1 MAISMRFLAKASQS
15 FESIVSHAS
24 SPKALRT
31 PKTPKTPKTPMSPFG
46 ISPLASLNRVNFFP
60 EDVEK
65 VEKRTHKV
73 PARSVHFAD
82 GATWVGNAT
91 RLLGGQLQ
99 PKAEASSPITDLTTA
114 ASATRDAVRARF
126 ARQED
131 RCVPTP
137 PVAGLDLTLPVL
149 LGHRMASTVASS
161 TRATTP
167 SDGNEESCAHA
178 ARKAFL
184 EQQERRASRAMVD
197 FVVYNAARGTE
208 ISGDPRAPVQEDLRP
223 RWLRDEDAAAML
235 GDEAIGDLG
244 ALPKSQTAAARR
256 ASLAKMKPGPDTLI
270 CATDFRQR
278 PLMFL
283 RPEEWFTLL
292 RELPQLR
299 EKLRQKQAE
308 IDALDERGEHM
319 KDYLLRRKY
328 IVDKYGLR
336 KIGVPG
342 YGKMSRPYFSSGEG
356 IRARDRKISLANR
369 VLEEINSRSE

>member
-1 MAISMRFLAKASQS
+1 MSCIPNSEAMAISMRFLAKASQS

-114 ASATRDAVRARF
+114 ASATRDAVRARL

-137 PVAGLDLTLPVL
+137 PVAGVVGADVRLATKAGSTLQLTGSTKEPPADSGYVLCSRFYRIQFNPQIFRSTTLIGKPMWQWLKITCRPALDGYFI
-149 LGHRMASTVASS
+149 LGH
-161 TRATTP
+161 P
-167 SDGNEESCAHA
+167 
-178 ARKAFL
+178 
-184 EQQERRASRAMVD
+184 
-197 FVVYNAARGTE
+197 
-208 ISGDPRAPVQEDLRP
+208 
-223 RWLRDEDAAAML
+223 
-235 GDEAIGDLG
+235 
-244 ALPKSQTAAARR
+244 LPCC
-256 ASLAKMKPGPDTLI
+256 PI
-270 CATDFRQR
+270 
-278 PLMFL
+278 
-283 RPEEWFTLL
+283 
-292 RELPQLR
+292 
-299 EKLRQKQAE
+299 
-308 IDALDERGEHM
+308 
-319 KDYLLRRKY
+319 
-328 IVDKYGLR
+328 
-336 KIGVPG
+336 
-342 YGKMSRPYFSSGEG
+342 
-356 IRARDRKISLANR
+356 
-369 VLEEINSRSE
+369 

>member
-1 MAISMRFLAKASQS
+1 MSCIPNSEAMAISMRFLAKASQS

-114 ASATRDAVRARF
+114 ASATRDAVRARL

-137 PVAGLDLTLPVL
+137 PVAGVVGADVRLATKA
-149 LGHRMASTVASS
+149 GSTKNPQQILAMFYVQDSIESNSILKSS
-161 TRATTP
+161 ET
-167 SDGNEESCAHA
+167 
-178 ARKAFL
+178 
-184 EQQERRASRAMVD
+184 
-197 FVVYNAARGTE
+197 
-208 ISGDPRAPVQEDLRP
+208 
-223 RWLRDEDAAAML
+223 
-235 GDEAIGDLG
+235 
-244 ALPKSQTAAARR
+244 
-256 ASLAKMKPGPDTLI
+256 
-270 CATDFRQR
+270 
-278 PLMFL
+278 
-283 RPEEWFTLL
+283 
-292 RELPQLR
+292 QL
-299 EKLRQKQAE
+299 
-308 IDALDERGEHM
+308 
-319 KDYLLRRKY
+319 
-328 IVDKYGLR
+328 
-336 KIGVPG
+336 
-342 YGKMSRPYFSSGEG
+342 
-356 IRARDRKISLANR
+356 
-369 VLEEINSRSE
+369 